1 MDPVLPAHGGACI
14 DGIIPAL
21 LGRSAGRSLPGWF
34 PEPVARAE
42 RTVVLVLDG
51 LGWEQLRDRA
61 ALAPNL
67 SAMVGGR
74 ITSVAP
80 TTTATALTSL
90 TTGTPPGRHGM
101 VGYRVHV
108 GEGAVLNTLRWT
120 TAAGDARD
128 VVPPEQFQPLAP
140 FDGRPVPAV
149 IRAEFLSTAFT
160 AACLRSAR
168 LHGWRVPS
176 TLVVEVKRLLGEGAE
191 LVYCY
196 YDGVDRVS
204 HEFGLD
210 EHYEAE
216 LGATDRLV
224 GDLIERLPPGS
235 ALLVTADHGQVDV
248 GQATTAIA
256 PDLMADAVLLSGE
269 GRFRW
274 IHVVPGALDGVLGRA
289 RERYGDRAWVHTR
302 DELVAAGW
310 FGPEVT
316 PAAAARFGDVALIP
330 FTDTA
335 FLDPADVGE
344 VTLVSRHGSLT
355 SAEMWVPLLA
365 HSS

>member
-14 DGIIPAL
+14 DGIVPAL
-21 LGRSAGRSLPGWF
+21 L
-34 PEPVARAE
+34 ARAE
-42 RTVVLVLDG
+42 GGPLPDWFPSPVRRAERVVVLVLDG
-51 LGWEQLRDRA
+51 LGWDQLRARA
-61 ALAPNL
+61 DLAPTL
-67 SAMVGGR
+67 AGMPGGA

-90 TTGTPPGRHGM
+90 TTGTPPGRHGL

-108 GEGAVLNTLRWT
+108 GDGAVLNTLRWT
-120 TAAGDARD
+120 TASGDGREA
-128 VVPPEQFQPLAP
+128 VPPEQLQPVAP
-140 FDGRPVPAV
+140 FAGRAVPAV

-160 AACLRSAR
+160 AACLRGAGLR
-168 LHGWRVPS
+168 GWRVPS
-176 TLVVEVKRLLGEGAE
+176 TLVVEVTRLLREGAD

-204 HEFGLD
+204 HEFGLGA
-210 EHYEAE
+210 HYDAE
-216 LGATDRLV
+216 LRATDRLV
-224 GDLIERLPPGS
+224 ADVIERLPPGS
-235 ALLVTADHGQVDV
+235 ALLITADHGQVEV
-248 GQATTAIA
+248 GGATTAIA
-256 PDLMADAVLLSGE
+256 PELMADAVLLSGE

-274 IHVVPGALDGVLGRA
+274 IHVVPGATERVVERA
-289 RERYGDRAWVHTR
+289 RALYGDRAWVHTR
-302 DELVAAGW
+302 DELIGAGW
-310 FGPEVT
+310 FGPDVT
-316 PAAAARFGDVALIP
+316 SAAAARFGDVALVP

-365 HSS
+365 HTA